1 MKPITHKEVLDML
14 TTARGFVQK
23 GWMKD
28 RMNNGDEKKLKV
40 CSLGGIEAA
49 LARAL
54 NKHVLDAS
62 IPDSNAVKAGTRTEY
77 RDVPGIGKWGYVK
90 VEITRAEFVAYEA
103 MHRLAATIHGGKRVK
118 HGAADIVANFN
129 DRYDTHKADVLRAF
143 DRTISRT
150 ANRRP
155 YAPCKPM
162 KAVSK

>member
-14 TTARGFVQK
+14 ISARGFVEK
-23 GWMKD
+23 GWIKD
-28 RMNNGDEKKLKV
+28 QLNNGDEKKLKV

-54 NKHVLDAS
+54 NKHVLDAH
-62 IPDSNAVKAGTRTEY
+62 IPDADTLKAGVRTGVRMECAPGPTW
-77 RDVPGIGKWGYVK
+77 DIVTVEVP
-90 VEITRAEFVAYEA
+90 RAEYVAYEA
-103 MHRLAATIHGGKRVK
+103 MSRLAATIKGRRIKRDPGG
-118 HGAADIVANFN
+118 HVANFN
-129 DRYDTHKADVLRAF
+129 DLESTRKADVLRAF

>member
-28 RMNNGDEKKLKV
+28 QVNNGDEKKLKV

-54 NKHVLDAS
+54 NKHVLDAP
-62 IPDSNAVKAGTRTEY
+62 IPDAETLKAGVRREY
-77 RDVPGIGKWGYVK
+77 AYGNLVA
-90 VEITRAEFVAYEA
+90 VEIPRAEYVAYEA

-118 HGAADIVANFN
+118 HGAAGIVANFN

-150 ANRRP
+150 RNRRP
-155 YAPCKPM
+155 YAPRKPM